1 MRRLIIYWNLLA
13 ASRISCIDGIILG
26 ELESPQGAE
35 EYAGK
40 MKNCPYLL
48 FSVAEGITLCSA
60 YVIKARKSSS
70 GRQQRRRRSRSDR
83 EDISSR
89 EEKMRKQKCL
99 RPVLCEVID
108 V

>member
-1 MRRLIIYWNLLA
+1 
-13 ASRISCIDGIILG
+13 
-26 ELESPQGAE
+26 
-35 EYAGK
+35 